1 MGAVAKTKDIW
12 KTHVK
17 TWSYMLIKNYNLK
30 KIFVWQCPQWMNIAP
45 SNSHWLSKYPCVRY
59 CQPRKLQRPSK
70 QQTIATVLNCSP
82 PWWSDPIPGHHSLGL
97 RTCTNQVE
105 DELQVFSLW
114 ATLHEARRCSAD
126 CWGEESPTVWPS
138 CEPRSYNNDFP
149 SKTCSLGKLWLN
161 WYEVNNHFLI
171 GGSHVWFWKLVKNP

>member
-1 MGAVAKTKDIW
+1 MKEPLREGDSRTYQSWRGKKGLLAMGAVAKTKDIW

-126 CWGEESPTVWPS
+126 CWGRRVT
-138 CEPRSYNNDFP
+138 N
-149 SKTCSLGKLWLN
+149 SLTQLWTQELQ
-161 WYEVNNHFLI
+161 
-171 GGSHVWFWKLVKNP
+171 